1 MGACGCGSS
10 SGSMFTWQLG
20 GSGFYTAAGSAA
32 LFGSGTWCSSGCGTC
47 YQLTSTGSAPC
58 SSCGTGGDEGQSI
71 TVMVTN
77 LCPYNG
83 NAQWCPETGSTNE
96 YGYGMSRNTSISLL
110 YCGNYRSLSFFS
122 LRLPYIY
129 LFRDIWLTFIS
140 EYNIP
145 LTWTS

>member
-32 LFGSGTWCSSGCGTC
+32 LFGSGSTWCGSGCGTC
-47 YQLTSTGSAPC
+47 YQLTSTGAAPC
-58 SSCGTGGDEGQSI
+58 STCGTGGDAGKSI

-83 NAQWCPETGSTNE
+83 NAQWCPEAGGTNA
-96 YGYGMSRNTSISLL
+96 YGYG
-110 YCGNYRSLSFFS
+110 YHF
-122 LRLPYIY
+122 
-129 LFRDIWLTFIS
+129 DIMAQS
-140 EYNIP
+140 EVFGDNVVVDFEEVACPSAASTDYA
-145 LTWTS
+145 SCQCA